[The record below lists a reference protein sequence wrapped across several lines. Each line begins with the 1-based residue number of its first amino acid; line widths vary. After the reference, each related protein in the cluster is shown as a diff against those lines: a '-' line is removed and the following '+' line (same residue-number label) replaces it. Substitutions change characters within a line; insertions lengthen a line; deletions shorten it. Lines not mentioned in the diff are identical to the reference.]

1 MIFDTHAHL
10 NFKDYDEDRKEL
22 LQKTLD
28 KGVGMINVGAD
39 LKTSKKA
46 VEIAQK
52 YENVYATAGVHPSHA
67 NDKLELDIL
76 KELAQDKKV
85 VAIGEVGLD
94 YFRKPDK
101 EEIEK
106 QKEVLLKQIELAQD
120 ENLPL
125 VLHCRKAHSDML
137 SLISEKD
144 IKGVVHCFSG
154 DWETAKRY
162 LDLDLYLGFNGIIY
176 KNPYSKDVIQKI
188 SLSKMIVETD
198 CPFLLTPQAEGGRNE
213 PINVRYIIKE
223 IANIKNIKE
232 IEVEK
237 QTTKN
242 AENLFKLDN
251 S

>member
-198 CPFLLTPQAEGGRNE
+198 CPFLLPPQAEGGRNE

>member
-76 KELAQDKKV
+76 
-85 VAIGEVGLD
+85 
-94 YFRKPDK
+94 
-101 EEIEK
+101 
-106 QKEVLLKQIELAQD
+106 IELAQD

-198 CPFLLTPQAEGGRNE
+198 CPFLLPPQAEGGRNE

>member
-198 CPFLLTPQAEGGRNE
+198 CPFLLPPQAEGGRNE

-223 IANIKNIKE
+223 IANIKILK
-232 IEVEK
+232 K
-237 QTTKN
+237 
-242 AENLFKLDN
+242 
-251 S
+251 